1 MYRRG
6 RCGAKTGLPCGHAIF
21 SALSIRALIVLLIL
35 NSFVFPAV
43 RSKAAIRSTILLRQP
58 PT

>member
-1 MYRRG
+1 MSRRG
-6 RCGAKTGLPCGHAIF
+6 RCSAKTGLPCGHASL
-21 SALSIRALIVLLIL
+21 SALSVRALIVFLIL

-58 PT
+58 PS